1 MIFKLFYKTNPT
13 FCRKII
19 CLAESPYRSPD
30 VSEFQGS
37 GIRLARARD
46 LLPSRL
52 LDVVER
58 RQAGHLVRLFE
69 CRLVSGRNGWLD
81 VLRPADAGVAT
92 GAASGR
98 GDAVSALGCRLMPA
112 KPRPYRRLLDQ
123 AKTGAVASTRS
134 KINHDVAFGV

>member
-13 FCRKII
+13 FCCKII

-69 CRLVSGRNGWLD
+69 RRRYPEGTDGWTFYDL
-81 VLRPADAGVAT
+81 PT
-92 GAASGR
+92 QESQ
-98 GDAVSALGCRLMPA
+98 PE
-112 KPRPYRRLLDQ
+112 PRPDEEMPPSR
-123 AKTGAVASTRS
+123 
-134 KINHDVAFGV
+134 